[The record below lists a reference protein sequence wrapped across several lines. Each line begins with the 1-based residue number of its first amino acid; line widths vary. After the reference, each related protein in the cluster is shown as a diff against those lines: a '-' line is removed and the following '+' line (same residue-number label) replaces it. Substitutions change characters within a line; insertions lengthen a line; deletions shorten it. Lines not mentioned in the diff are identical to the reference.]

1 MPPVAWIAL
10 VLGVVAV
17 LLAADRL
24 VARLP
29 ASPREHRRRVGG
41 TSGGGLSGGDLIEVF
56 APSARH
62 VAQERERRRTD
73 VQLVTSGGLGVGPLD
88 LDAGVVTIA
97 AEPPAAEPPG
107 DAR

>member
-17 LLAADRL
+17 LLLADRL

-29 ASPREHRRRVGG
+29 ARPRQRRPRAGG

-62 VAQERERRRTD
+62 VAQERERRRAD
-73 VQLVTSGGLGVGPLD
+73 VQLVTSGGPGAGPLD

-97 AEPPAAEPPG
+97 AEPPAVDPPV
-107 DAR
+107 DPR